1 MAEMRMVDSFYHGVD
16 HQMGCKAIY
25 QAVRGALWARD
36 ADTLR
41 ALLTSPEVRA
51 PLTVVRS

>member
-1 MAEMRMVDSFYHGVD
+1 MRMVDSFYHGVD